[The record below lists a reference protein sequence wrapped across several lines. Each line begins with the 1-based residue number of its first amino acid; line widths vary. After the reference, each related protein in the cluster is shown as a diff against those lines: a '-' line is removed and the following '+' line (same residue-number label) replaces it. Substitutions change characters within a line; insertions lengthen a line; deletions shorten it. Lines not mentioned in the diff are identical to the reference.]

1 MNGRHSRPGY
11 TPSQPEP
18 SSYSNWQTSEP
29 PHVDRFSRP
38 RAADDEENDPDL
50 RAAIKESLREAN
62 APKASAPALVESPVV
77 ETSGQSYTSSSYA
90 APTPTANAAARKRC
104 YLYVS
109 VGRGLSRY
117 PAMNELYDKANGL
130 RPTLAPSLDD
140 TDNKE
145 SGYSI

>member
-11 TPSQPEP
+11 APSQPEP
-18 SSYSNWQTSEP
+18 SAYSKWQTSEP
-29 PHVDRFSRP
+29 PLVDRFSQP
-38 RAADDEENDPDL
+38 RAADDEENDRDL
-50 RAAIKESLREAN
+50 RAAIKKSLREAN
-62 APKASAPALVESPVV
+62 APKASAPAIVESPVV
-77 ETSGQSYTSSSYA
+77 ETSGQLYTSSSYA

-130 RPTLAPSLDD
+130 RPRLAPSLDD